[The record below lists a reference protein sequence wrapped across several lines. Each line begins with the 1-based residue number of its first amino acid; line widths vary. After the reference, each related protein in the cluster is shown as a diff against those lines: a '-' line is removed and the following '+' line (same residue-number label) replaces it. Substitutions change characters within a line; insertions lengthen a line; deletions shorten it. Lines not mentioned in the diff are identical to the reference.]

1 LPHKSLSMQS
11 AVSIHAHQ
19 PVAIRRGRGF
29 SLVETVLAMAVM
41 SLAVTVLLGLLP
53 HGLEMSRKAGVSAG
67 EARVTTEILGELSQ
81 VDWNSLAT
89 YDNKR
94 FYFDDQ
100 GVRLSENAGLEI
112 AYVAEVQLPVPIN
125 LPGASVPSD
134 NLRRVVLDIASTPN
148 TKFEFKDGQ
157 TFSTYTSILCRT
169 D

>member
-1 LPHKSLSMQS
+1 MQS
-11 AVSIHAHQ
+11 AAPISAHR
-19 PVAIRRGRGF
+19 PALLRPKRGF

-67 EARVTTEILGELSQ
+67 EARITTEILGELSQ
-81 VDWNSLAT
+81 VDWTALAT
-89 YDNKR
+89 YDNKK

-100 GVRLSENAGLEI
+100 GVRLSESAGLEI
-112 AYVAEVQLPVPIN
+112 AYVARVQLPVPMN

-157 TFSTYTSILCRT
+157 TFATYTSILCRT
-169 D
+169 N